1 MYRKHFFISF
11 VAAAMLILGGI
22 SASAQVASI
31 HGKIT
36 LKQADGTTVPVPNAV
51 IDLYRTDIP
60 GKFENIKTN
69 KNGEYTVL
77 GLAIIGKYVMAISA
91 PNASPKIRVNFKPG
105 QDVSLDVTLDPGDGA
120 RYTMEQAKEMAK
132 GDKTTGGTGPS
143 AADVANTEEKKRKN
157 AEIIESN
164 KKVEN
169 INTIY
174 NNAFKNG
181 NLALAAGDEAIKG
194 QRADEADA
202 KYTEAI
208 AKYDEALIADPTHPG
223 APALMTNKATAL
235 KARGVTRYNAAF
247 KLQGDAK
254 TAGLDAAKK
263 DFRDAAEV
271 ATKSVQM
278 IKEQT
283 VPTDAADA
291 KNYQVTKF
299 NAIVTR
305 ADSMRLFVSKVDT
318 TKTDD
323 GMAAYQEYIDAQTDP
338 ALKLKAE
345 VDEAQM
351 LFDAGAVD
359 KALVQ
364 YQKILAEHPDN
375 IDAMLGAGLAL
386 FNEGDAN
393 KYQEAANYLQKF
405 VDNAPDTHPL
415 KKDAKDVLE
424 ALKQQNVKPQ
434 KGATTGRKRG

>member
-11 VAAAMLILGGI
+11 VAAAVLLLGGI
-22 SASAQVASI
+22 SASAQMGAI
-31 HGKIT
+31 RGKVM

-51 IDLYRTDIP
+51 IDIYRTDLP

-69 KNGEYTVL
+69 KKGEYTVL

-105 QDVSLDVTLDPGDGA
+105 QDVSLDVTLDPGDGT
-120 RYTMEQAKEMAK
+120 RYTMDQAKEMAK
-132 GDKTTGGTGPS
+132 NNDKTSGTTGPS
-143 AADVANTEEKKRKN
+143 AAEVAKTEELKRKN

-164 KKVEN
+164 KKIEN
-169 INTIY
+169 INTLY

-181 NLALAAGDEAIKG
+181 NLALAAGDEAIKA

-202 KYTEAI
+202 KYTEAV
-208 AKYDEALIADPTHPG
+208 AKYDEALTADSTHPG

-235 KARGVTRYNAAF
+235 KARGVARFNASF
-247 KLQGDAK
+247 KLQGDARA
-254 TAGLDAAKK
+254 AGLDAAKK

-271 ATKSVQM
+271 ATKSVQL
-278 IKEQT
+278 IKEQ
-283 VPTDAADA
+283 PAPADPAEA
-291 KNYQVTKF
+291 KNYQVTRF
-299 NAIVTR
+299 NAIATR
-305 ADSMRLFVSKVDT
+305 ADSMRLFVSKVDS
-318 TKTDD
+318 TKADD
-323 GMAAYQEYIDAQTDP
+323 GIAAYQEYIDALTDP

-345 VDEAQM
+345 TDEAQM
-351 LFDAGAVD
+351 LFDSGAVD
-359 KALVQ
+359 KALAQ

-386 FNEGDAN
+386 FNLGDAD

-434 KGATTGRKRG
+434 KGTGGKKRG